1 MANCDDL
8 FQQIQALEQRKRD
21 IDKARFA
28 LNSERPPEEVDPATN
43 FVFRDRATGQELET
57 NFNQMWR
64 DMTVDPDR
72 LQEWAAR
79 AAGSRSKPI
88 GSDGEFENFA
98 QMVDRMGVDSA
109 VQMGSMLQA
118 LTGDWAKY
126 SPSDFNVVTA
136 INDKEAFQARL
147 MDAFEEAGIAV
158 KKDLLSQAIAQNVA
172 PFLGI
177 LNNGTKAQVFA
188 DITRNNVISKMQG
201 IADAIGETGLPPSRE
216 AKAEFVDAYIKALFA
231 HRSLRVAKRRSGQLL
246 QQWQRVMGEDLEL
259 PDSIWAQTGNEAKA
273 EVDKIAE
280 ELIAATPAD
289 LVGPDSIAAKVID
302 AANKGPSGQ
311 LELTELIDA
320 AKVDGIDPL
329 AKLDKG
335 WDWKAQARGYY
346 KDSILFAPKT
356 QVVMNYLSQK
366 MVFLAEGVKKAAGNG
381 PLIREGATLFHRD
394 LLKSNIDGARVA
406 AEAALRAETVIKQS
420 WSESLRKGF
429 FSADA
434 PFAGNPDAFGVS
446 TGAIPIEE
454 QYKIA
459 QKVLEEPW
467 DSNPKRLAIQMR
479 DKLMVSQKLVT
490 NFLQEKALSKM
501 AGREIKL
508 PVTQA
513 LQMLGAVDQ
522 RAGLRVYMTDRAND
536 FFIQSFKEGPEWTW
550 AQRRQYVDQ
559 KLQDVLYTAEPS
571 QGQIANFRKQY
582 DLGEEI
588 SNDEIAAYIASEK
601 VGVPVLADPGNRKS
615 WDFSQYARMQ
625 NRPAQGFGKTVDD
638 AMRPIRKNDY
648 GDMLISFWRSPWNQ
662 ALWDMSLAAPPIANT
677 ARIVGKVAAGEP
689 VPPQLLAATQ
699 AAWVMFGGMLA
710 MFASL
715 DNDMGKLTGS
725 APLDPQKRAAWK
737 RSNRENSVFGIP
749 LNLGGLPILNTLFL
763 WKDLKEAMVTGMH
776 SKWDMQQTWWQLM
789 QVGTGQIMRQTG
801 FRSLQML
808 SEALTDRTPES
819 FQRLAGFIANGQAN
833 PFSGPLRTVEGLVGL
848 GFDSVERNRKL
859 SPADA
864 YLMEQIGKDD
874 PLEQM
879 REGLQNFLINF
890 SPMLSAAAGATL
902 KETDH
907 LGRNITPWNDWIFKN
922 EWPTGVPMHWNA
934 ENKVYSTLNRLGL
947 LDPPTELM
955 TGRIWGVP
963 MGRDGEKEFNHYNG
977 FTEGGAYSQHP
988 LFGGKTLYRVPG
1000 KIDYMLDNSFQE
1012 QTVGIPVD
1020 LTDLLDRTTNGK
1032 TYYEAVNYVIN
1043 SPQYKKW
1050 EANPATTTDPRVKD
1064 MPSSV
1069 YRQQPGPWVLAQIR
1083 EYYAALARERME
1095 TSDSPAAT
1103 ELRAL
1108 RAERLQMQSIDNAE
1122 RKAAVVTSP

>member
-21 IDKARFA
+21 IEKARYV
-28 LNSERPPEEVDPATN
+28 LNSQRPPEDPDPATN
-43 FVFRDRATGQELET
+43 FVFRDRTTGQELET

-64 DMTVDPDR
+64 DITVDPER

-109 VQMGSMLQA
+109 VQLGSMLQA

-147 MDAFEEAGIAV
+147 LDAFEEAGIAV
-158 KKDLLSQAIAQNVA
+158 KEDLLGQAIAQNVA

-188 DITRNNVISKMQG
+188 DITRSNVISKMQD
-201 IADAIGETGLPPSRE
+201 IADTIGETGLPPSRE

-246 QQWQRVMGEDLEL
+246 QQWQRVMGEDLEM
-259 PDSIWAQTGNEAKA
+259 PGSIWEQTGAEAKV
-273 EVDKIAE
+273 EVGQIAE

-289 LVGPDSIAAKVID
+289 LVGPDSIAAKVVD

-356 QVVMNYLSQK
+356 QVAMNYMSQK
-366 MVFLAEGVKKAAGNG
+366 LVFIAEGLKKAAGNG
-381 PLIREGATLFHRD
+381 PLIREGATSFHRD
-394 LLKSNIDGARVA
+394 LLKSNIEGARAA
-406 AEAALRAETVIKQS
+406 AEAAMRAEEIIKQS

-429 FSADA
+429 FNAEA

-459 QKVLEEPW
+459 QQVLADPW
-467 DSNPKRLAIQMR
+467 DAKRLPIQIR
-479 DKLMVSQKLVT
+479 DKWFVSEKLLT
-490 NFLQEKALSKM
+490 NYLQEKALSKM
-501 AGREIKL
+501 AGREIRL
-508 PVTQA
+508 PITDS

-536 FFIQSFKEGPEWTW
+536 FFIQSFKDGPEWSW

-571 QGQIANFRKQY
+571 DAQIANFRKQY
-582 DLGEEI
+582 DLGEEF
-588 SNDEIAAYIASEK
+588 SNDQIAAYIASEK

-625 NRPAQGFGKTVDD
+625 NRPQGGIGQLADD

-648 GDMLISFWRSPWNQ
+648 FDMLISFWRSPWNQ
-662 ALWDMSLAAPPIANT
+662 ALWDMSLGAPPIANT
-677 ARIVGKVAAGEP
+677 ARIVGKIRAGEEI
-689 VPPQLLAATQ
+689 PPQLLAATQ
-699 AAWVMFGGMLA
+699 AAWVMFGGMVA

-715 DNDMGKLTGS
+715 DNEMGKLTGS
-725 APLDPQKRAAWK
+725 APLDAQKRAAWK
-737 RSNRENSVFGIP
+737 TAGNRENSVFGIP
-749 LNLGGLPILNTLFL
+749 LNLGGLPVLNTLFL

-808 SEALTDRTPES
+808 SEALTERTPEA
-819 FQRLAGFIANGQAN
+819 FQRLAGFIANGQVN
-833 PFSGPLRTVEGLVGL
+833 PFSGPLRSVEGVLGL
-848 GFDSVERNRKL
+848 GADTVQRNRKL
-859 SPADA
+859 NPSDA
-864 YLMEQIGKDD
+864 YLVEQIGRDD
-874 PLEQM
+874 QLEQM
-879 REGLQNFLINF
+879 REGLQAFLINF
-890 SPMLSAAAGATL
+890 SPMLSALAGATL
-902 KETDH
+902 KETDY

-922 EWPTGVPMHWNA
+922 EYPAGVPMHWNA

-947 LDPPTELM
+947 LQPPDELM
-955 TGRIWGVP
+955 TGRMHGVP
-963 MGRDGEKEFNHYNG
+963 LDRDAEKEFNYYVG
-977 FTEGGAYSQHP
+977 FTRGGKYSDHP

-1000 KIDYMLDNSFQE
+1000 KVDYMVENSFQE

-1020 LTDLLDRTTNGK
+1020 LSDLLDRATNGK
-1032 TYYEAVNYVIN
+1032 TLFEASNYVIN
-1043 SPQYKKW
+1043 SSEFKRW

-1064 MPSSV
+1064 MPATA
-1069 YRQQPGPWVLAQIR
+1069 YREQPGPWVLAQLR
-1083 EYYAALARERME
+1083 DYYAALARERME
-1095 TSDSPAAT
+1095 TSDSKAAA
-1103 ELRAL
+1103 EMRAL
-1108 RAERLQMQSIDNAE
+1108 RAERLKLQSIESAE
-1122 RKAAVVTSP
+1122 RKAAIVTSP